1 MNTLLFWFNS
11 VLKVVCQ
18 WFFPWTKCWYSVMR
32 KISNALRQGASTI
45 KCCGDFS
52 GHSLSFSPRP
62 SPFNG
67 CLLPVGLFLYSMA
80 VRELKQQR
88 FWATDV
94 NRKRTWRYKF
104 VSVKVYEREKASL
117 PVEVHRS
124 KTSLRKLPNDSL
136 PRACYGLRWQNFPEL
151 SWTPQ
156 QGLFRKRWT
165 TCILSRWVPRVI
177 NINFLLRLSI
187 RNQE

>member
-62 SPFNG
+62 SPFNVVLSQWVSFSTAWWLG
-67 CLLPVGLFLYSMA
+67 SLSNSVFERRTSTWSGLSNTNMLAS
-80 VRELKQQR
+80 
-88 FWATDV
+88 
-94 NRKRTWRYKF
+94 RYING
-104 VSVKVYEREKASL
+104 RR
-117 PVEVHRS
+117 P
-124 KTSLRKLPNDSL
+124 
-136 PRACYGLRWQNFPEL
+136 
-151 SWTPQ
+151 
-156 QGLFRKRWT
+156 LFRL
-165 TCILSRWVPRVI
+165 TCIAQKRRCVSSVLTRCQGPVMASGDKVSLSFPDPYNTVYVENEEPHAI
-177 NINFLLRLSI
+177 
-187 RNQE
+187 